1 MEVCNYVMLSKIL
14 SSKYNYSTQYM
25 EEVFL
30 DKKTIKYLINCR
42 FFSSLYNSILN
53 SKSKKLKEY
62 YLSSEFIN
70 FLKDNNKLHIIYKK
84 WYFDGTDI
92 DVGFLFNEE
101 NLDYVGKEVALEYK
115 KHNIFHWAG
124 GIGPFDSKYNY
135 FIHLALNKLDEEQ
148 FYCLLD
154 YYLTHPDY
162 LPLFRYIRKFIG
174 EKKYH
179 EYLESRRDLITKVI
193 ENSDNADTYLII
205 ENEYQSNLLKDQLK
219 GREKALINC
228 DVLSFEYS
236 VGPVYDPPKDK
247 IILSD
252 EILNHP
258 KFISKFIDSDSNV
271 RSLLKLVT
279 DDDVYIDSVVREV
292 EKLKKY
298 KKEIINNLGDTKEEF
313 KSYLQILDRSLLKE
327 IPEFINDMIDVIF
340 YNTRIEEVYEKYK
353 NANLEKMKLDLL
365 NNVIRQSRE
374 SIVSALTNPFEK
386 KVELL
391 DYKLD
396 GKIVKIPTIIYDGD
410 DYNFLIR
417 RVNSGNYYYRDSFKG
432 CESSYSIINEKNRS
446 VFYGNSG
453 VISGFITVN
462 PEDITQ
468 INSFDAISQSQKSD
482 KYVDS
487 LMKYPEWVTAEK
499 LNDDTLYNDSYNEI
513 RIIGKYVPD
522 FYVSFDEP
530 NEKCIKTL
538 SRYGSTLVKILRKN
552 YPNAIEKFE
561 DPYKDW
567 K

>member
-53 SKSKKLKEY
+53 SKSEKLKEY

-70 FLKDNNKLHIIYKK
+70 YLKDNNKLHIIYEECFF
-84 WYFDGTDI
+84 YGIDI
-92 DVGFLFNEE
+92 DFDYLFNEK
-101 NLDYVGKEVALEYK
+101 NLEYVGKKVALEYK

-135 FIHLALNKLDEEQ
+135 FIHLALNKLDEEH

-179 EYLESRRDLITKVI
+179 EYIESRRDLITKVI

-258 KFISKFIDSDSNV
+258 KFISKFIDSDSDV

-279 DDDVYIDSVVREV
+279 DDYEYIEKTVRNV
-292 EKLKKY
+292 MKLNKY
-298 KKEIINNLGDTKEEF
+298 KEELINNLGDNKDEF

-327 IPEFINDMIDVIF
+327 YPEFVNDMIDVIF

-446 VFYGNSG
+446 VFYGDSG

-462 PEDITQ
+462 PEDITH
-468 INSFDAISQSQKSD
+468 INSFDAISQSQESD
-482 KYVDS
+482 K
-487 LMKYPEWVTAEK
+487 
-499 LNDDTLYNDSYNEI
+499 
-513 RIIGKYVPD
+513 
-522 FYVSFDEP
+522 
-530 NEKCIKTL
+530 
-538 SRYGSTLVKILRKN
+538 SRK
-552 YPNAIEKFE
+552 
-561 DPYKDW
+561 
-567 K
+567 